1 MIRRPPRST
10 RTDTLFPYT
19 TLFRA
24 DPAGS
29 GAAVLALRD
38 SQPSSVAADRL
49 AAALA
54 MDMERWDQAIVHLDR
69 VRHRIGDRDAVILR
83 DLARAFAAKGDTKRA
98 LPFAAR
104 AYRLQPLNSEIML
117 LYADLLAGQDDRKS
131 AEALRD
137 KAAQIGR

>member
-1 MIRRPPRST
+1 MIRLPPRST
-10 RTDTLFPYT
+10 RTYTLFPYT
-19 TLFRA
+19 TLFR
-24 DPAGS
+24 S
-29 GAAVLALRD
+29 
-38 SQPSSVAADRL
+38 
-49 AAALA
+49 
-54 MDMERWDQAIVHLDR
+54 VHLDR